1 MKTAV
6 IYARVSSADQRD
18 SGYSIPAQLELF
30 KTYAKQKNLKIV
42 QEYQESESAKAS
54 GRKLFTQMIN
64 LVKENKIEVIV
75 FEKVDRMT
83 RNYADLITIYELMET
98 YNVEVHLIKNSLIL
112 DKNSRSQEKF
122 QLDINVVLARN
133 YINNLSEEV
142 KKGMRQ
148 KLLQGGWCHKATF
161 GYSNVRRDGKSTVL
175 PNEDAFLVKKMFS
188 LAFQG
193 YSITKIHEE
202 LTPHFKKTRTRASIH
217 NILKNP
223 FYLGL
228 MPTEEGLIKGNHE
241 PLIDTFTFDAVQ
253 KQLNKRDKKVNA
265 LERSF
270 RFSGLITCQCG
281 AKLYG
286 EVKKGKYITYGCSGR
301 IYKKPCNAP
310 TKYIS
315 EAKITEQLDTYL
327 KQISITPEDK
337 AVIDGMISKMFVQ
350 MEKES
355 NQLFDQ
361 KTEEIKKL
369 RDKIMRLFDHY
380 DEGVL
385 TKEEYLERKES
396 LNMQLMKAEAAYSAN
411 NSVPMDIRENFK
423 KLFEPIVNLHHYWKK
438 IENYDH
444 LQEIFK
450 NLFTNLSLKDG
461 ILHIEATNLGKILY
475 EKGNMQEWSG

>member
-18 SGYSIPAQLELF
+18 TGYSIPAQLELF
-30 KTYAKQKNLKIV
+30 KTYAKQKDLKIV
-42 QEYQESESAKAS
+42 QEYQESESAKAA

-64 LVKENKIEVIV
+64 YVKDNKIEVIV

-98 YNVEVHLIKNSLIL
+98 HNIEVHLIKNSLIL

-142 KKGMRQ
+142 KKGMHQ
-148 KLLQGGWCHKATF
+148 KMIAGGWCHKAPL
-161 GYSNVRRDGKSTVL
+161 GYSNIKRDGKSFVI
-175 PNEDAFLVKKMFS
+175 PNEDAFLVKKMFT
-188 LAFQG
+188 LAFNG
-193 YSITKIHEE
+193 YSILRLKEE
-202 LTPHFKKTRTRASIH
+202 LDKTKKIARSYIH
-217 NILKNP
+217 TMLTNP
-223 FYLGL
+223 FYIGY
-228 MPTEEGLIKGNHE
+228 METKEGTFKGSHE
-241 PLIDTFTFDAVQ
+241 PIIDPVTFAGVQ
-253 KQLNKRDKKVNA
+253 KQLKQKDNRITAV
-265 LERSF
+265 ERSF

-286 EVKKGKYITYGCSGR
+286 EVKKGKYITYGCSSR

-315 EAKITEQLDTYL
+315 ETRITEQLDDYL

-337 AVIDGMISKMFVQ
+337 IVIDTMLSEMFEQ

-355 NQLFDQ
+355 NRVFDL
-361 KTEEIKKL
+361 KNDEIKKI
-369 RDKIMRLFDHY
+369 RDKLMRLLDHY
-380 DEGVL
+380 DEGLL
-385 TKEEYLERKES
+385 TKEEYLERKEY
-396 LNMQLMKAEAAYSAN
+396 LNKQLIKAQAEYDAN
-411 NSVPMDIRENFK
+411 TTVPLDIRENFK
-423 KLFEPIVNLHHYWKK
+423 KLFEPIVNLHLYWKK

-444 LQEIFK
+444 LKEIFK
-450 NLFTNLSLKDG
+450 NLFTNLYLKDG

-475 EKGNMQEWSG
+475 EKGSCPRWLG